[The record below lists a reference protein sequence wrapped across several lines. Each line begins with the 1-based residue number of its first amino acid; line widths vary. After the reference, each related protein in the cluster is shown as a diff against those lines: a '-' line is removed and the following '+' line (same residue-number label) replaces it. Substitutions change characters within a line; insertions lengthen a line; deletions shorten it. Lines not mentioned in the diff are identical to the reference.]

1 MTALGRCST
10 VLCTRSVALGICT
23 LASTFSYAQTTEPI
37 FDAGQERQAIYPVYD
52 GFTRNDDGS
61 LTLSFAYFSHNADPV
76 AISLGTE
83 NAFSP
88 DPRDR
93 GQPTTFLPGHHR
105 WQCVMV
111 VDPDF
116 DGHLRWMLSHAGA
129 TWRTSDA
136 MLQYNWEFSDRDLPQ
151 VLRDIEDA
159 TTVPRN
165 ICLNRSPLVRVLGY
179 GGSRGP
185 HALQVQSGSPLKLF
199 GSVRDEGL
207 PRDGV
212 LRSMWKAVTG
222 PGTVRFDDSTNPRTL
237 AFFKE
242 PGEYTL
248 ELSAT
253 DSTLRSSTEVTVI
266 VSP

>member
-1 MTALGRCST
+1 MTAPGRCST
-10 VLCTRSVALGICT
+10 VLGTRNFVLIICT
-23 LASTFSYAQTTEPI
+23 LASTLSYGQTSQQI

-76 AISLGTE
+76 TIPLGPG
-83 NAFSP
+83 NAFSTG
-88 DPRDR
+88 PRDR
-93 GQPTTFLPGHHR
+93 GQPITFFPGHHR

-111 VDPDF
+111 VDSNF
-116 DGHLRWMLSHAGA
+116 DGKLQWMLSHAGA
-129 TWRTSDA
+129 TWQTSGA

-151 VLRDIEDA
+151 ALRAIEEA

-165 ICLNRSPLVRVLGY
+165 ICLNRPPLVRVLGY

-185 HALQVQSGSPLKLF
+185 HELHVQSGVPLKLF

-212 LRSMWKAVTG
+212 LRSTWKAVTG
-222 PGTVRFDDSTNPRTL
+222 PGTVRFDNSTDPRTL

-242 PGEYTL
+242 PGEYKL

-253 DSTLRSSTEVTVI
+253 DSTLRGNTEVTVI

>member
-1 MTALGRCST
+1 MPALGRGLT
-10 VLCTRSVALGICT
+10 VLGTRSFVLAICT
-23 LASTFSYAQTTEPI
+23 LASTLSYAQTTQQI

-76 AISLGTE
+76 TIPLGPE
-83 NAFSP
+83 NAFSTG
-88 DPRDR
+88 PRDR

-111 VDPDF
+111 VDSNF
-116 DGHLRWMLSHAGA
+116 DGKLQWMLSHAGA
-129 TWRTSDA
+129 TWQTSAA
-136 MLQYNWEFSDRDLPQ
+136 MLQYNWEFSHRDLSQ
-151 VLRDIEDA
+151 VLRAIEDA
-159 TTVPRN
+159 TTAPRN
-165 ICLNRSPLVRVLGY
+165 ICLNRPPLVRVLGY

-185 HALQVQSGSPLKLF
+185 HELHVQSGAPLKLF

-207 PRDGV
+207 PRGGV

-222 PGTVRFDDSTNPRTL
+222 PETVRFDDPTARRTL
-237 AFFKE
+237 AVFRK
-242 PGEYTL
+242 PGKYSL

-253 DSTLRSSTEVTVI
+253 DSVLASSTEITVI